1 MATRQGWYHRTGRI
15 FGWYD
20 ELDRIHGPH
29 SHSHID
35 LHFPNGD
42 KGNTRTAVLEAKVA
56 KHDEEIDDMHDS
68 YKENFAR
75 IFKSLEDIKIRL
87 ERMDASRNK

>member
-1 MATRQGWYHRTGRI
+1 MSWIEYMAPIAIAISI
-15 FGWYD
+15 F
-20 ELDRIHGPH
+20 IFQMV
-29 SHSHID
+29 I
-35 LHFPNGD
+35 
-42 KGNTRTAVLEAKVA
+42 KGNTRTAVLEARVK

-87 ERMDASRNK
+87 ERMDARNVDR

>member
-1 MATRQGWYHRTGRI
+1 MGGTMSWIEYMAPIAIAISI
-15 FGWYD
+15 F
-20 ELDRIHGPH
+20 LVQMVI
-29 SHSHID
+29 
-35 LHFPNGD
+35 
-42 KGNTRTAVLEAKVA
+42 KGNTRTAVLEARVK